1 MIKSRFDDCQAKVC
15 SAVPKIMIVVGVAA
29 GLGLETTSDAA
40 QYYIVSFVAGS
51 FIYIASDIWKNLF
64 KTKILWRNVSEL
76 LLLIL
81 GMGL

>member
-29 GLGLETTSDAA
+29 GLGLETTSEAA
-40 QYYIVSFVAGS
+40 KYYIVSFVAGS

-64 KTKILWRNVSEL
+64 QTSSLKRNIAECS
-76 LLLIL
+76 LLII
-81 GMGL
+81 GVGI